1 MQNVFCFVFFP
12 STFTLTAELRM
23 NIFIIPRAP
32 SWFTIEFRDHFA
44 YSQELKESGEVHVVA
59 LYKKAGIAC
68 FPCTPL
74 IPHSTDC
81 KKCKH
86 SEKQPG
92 SIEQV
97 TGRYSENIT
106 HLLKS
111 AEFKTNCI
119 TSLTKSKQQS
129 KILPMEPHRS
139 SRTT

>member
-59 LYKKAGIAC
+59 LYKKAGVAC

-74 IPHSTDC
+74 IPHSTGC

-86 SEKQPG
+86 PETAWQHRAGDRPIFREHHS
-92 SIEQV
+92 S
-97 TGRYSENIT
+97 
-106 HLLKS
+106 LK
-111 AEFKTNCI
+111 KPRI
-119 TSLTKSKQQS
+119 
-129 KILPMEPHRS
+129 
-139 SRTT
+139 